1 VLGRIVEAVAPRST
15 DDILEIGA
23 GAGEMTFPLIEAGA
37 GRVVAIESDAILFGR
52 LDRAI
57 RSRST
62 ERVEAIHQ
70 DFLQLDLPAVL
81 PERGM
86 NQIRVVGNL
95 PYSVA
100 APILLKL
107 LTHREHL
114 VDLTLLFQLEVA
126 ERLTARP
133 RTKPYGSL
141 TVVAQQAARVEI
153 LFTISPQ
160 AFRPRPKVHSALVR
174 LEPRGREEPPVVDD
188 RTFRALV
195 KALFAHRRKNISNN
209 LKHLTSPLLDVVSIR
224 VGLEKLH
231 IDPARR
237 AESLSV
243 EEFAELSHFCTS
255 RQ

>member
-1 VLGRIVEAVAPRST
+1 
-15 DDILEIGA
+15 
-23 GAGEMTFPLIEAGA
+23 
-37 GRVVAIESDAILFGR
+37 
-52 LDRAI
+52 
-57 RSRST
+57 
-62 ERVEAIHQ
+62 
-70 DFLQLDLPAVL
+70 
-81 PERGM
+81 
-86 NQIRVVGNL
+86 
-95 PYSVA
+95 
-100 APILLKL
+100 
-107 LTHREHL
+107 
-114 VDLTLLFQLEVA
+114 
-126 ERLTARP
+126 
-133 RTKPYGSL
+133 
-141 TVVAQQAARVEI
+141 